1 MRRKLWAEVAFNLF
15 WIILVVESEDE
26 RSRWIPE
33 ESCSVCQAWLRASAV
48 HGLQRRLRVRALGTR
63 QGSFTT
69 HVYSLLPVSPLHIL
83 VLLVMTAGEKRETRQ
98 IWVQL
103 TPQHSSGQNVSQI
116 VNMSTCGACRRICP
130 LGQGNKGA
138 RSPVSKEMPNLLSL
152 IQSPTGHLQAQLKSR
167 CFRQK
172 WPLCP

>member
-1 MRRKLWAEVAFNLF
+1 MKEVGG
-15 WIILVVESEDE
+15 S
-26 RSRWIPE
+26 
-33 ESCSVCQAWLRASAV
+33 
-48 HGLQRRLRVRALGTR
+48 QRRLAACARRGSELQQCMDYRGGYACPLWAQAGTLHNSRVLPPPRFP
-63 QGSFTT
+63 SF
-69 HVYSLLPVSPLHIL
+69 HIL

-103 TPQHSSGQNVSQI
+103 TPRHSSGQNVSQI

-138 RSPVSKEMPNLLSL
+138 RRPVSKLMPNLLSL
-152 IQSPTGHLQAQLKSR
+152 IQSPTGHLQAQVKSR